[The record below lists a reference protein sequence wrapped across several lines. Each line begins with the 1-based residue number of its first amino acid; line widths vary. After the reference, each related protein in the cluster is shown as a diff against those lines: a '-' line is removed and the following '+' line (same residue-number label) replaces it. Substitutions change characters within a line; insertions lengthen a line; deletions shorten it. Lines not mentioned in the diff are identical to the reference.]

1 MIQLWPHQD
10 KFFADIR
17 DAFRGSRRVLGV
29 APTGSGKTRV
39 FSRMVRRSV
48 DTGRRVL
55 VIAHRSEILRQI
67 ANALKDEGVACGMIR
82 SQEPMNLSLPV
93 QVASIQTLAKRLD
106 VVQKPDFIVID
117 EAHHLA
123 AASYCAVLARYS
135 GAHVLGV
142 TATPE
147 RLDGKGLGDYFDVM
161 VRGPEV
167 QWLIDNGFL
176 ARPTYY
182 APSTV
187 SMDGVSMRAGD
198 YAKNEIA
205 ERMDKPAIIGDAVSH
220 YLKYAAGKTAITFCV
235 NLKHARD
242 VAEQFNAAGVKS
254 EVIDGTQSDG
264 ERAGVI
270 ERLASCKT
278 INMVSCD
285 LVGEG
290 FDCPSVGCAI
300 LLRPTASLGLALQ
313 QIGRALRPKAGE
325 NTCVL
330 LDHVGNCIRH
340 GLAEEQRD
348 WSLEGSAAKR
358 RKREVALETRQCP
371 GCFAIYTGTTCPQCQ
386 TVRESKVREIEIKEG
401 ELRELNAKELLEKR
415 QKQIENHQC
424 RTYQDFQKIEKER
437 GYKRGWAYRRWQIS
451 RWNKSRGVEA

>member
-176 ARPTYY
+176 ARPRYIN
-182 APSTV
+182 PSTV

-205 ERMDKPAIIGDAVSH
+205 ERMGKPAIIGDAVKH
-220 YLKYAAGKTAITFCV
+220 YLKYAAGKKAITFCV
-235 NLKHARD
+235 NLKHAGD
-242 VAEQFNAAGVKS
+242 TMNLFNEAGIKS
-254 EVIDGTQSDG
+254 EVIDGTQTDK
-264 ERAGVI
+264 ERSGVI
-270 ERLASCKT
+270 ERLAT
-278 INMVSCD
+278 GATLNMVSCD

-290 FDCPSVGCAI
+290 FDCPAVGCAI
-300 LLRPTASLGLALQ
+300 LLRPTASLGLHLQ
-313 QIGRALRPKAGE
+313 QIGRCLRRKDDGSGS
-325 NTCVL
+325 TI
-330 LDHVGNCIRH
+330 LDHVGNCDRH
-340 GLAEEQRD
+340 GPAEEVRD
-348 WSLEGSAAKR
+348 WSLEGGAAKR
-358 RKREVALETRQCP
+358 RKREVALETRRCEKCFLVYQGTVCP
-371 GCFAIYTGTTCPQCQ
+371 ECQ
-386 TVRESKVREIEIKEG
+386 TVRESKVREIEIREG
-401 ELRELNAKELLEKR
+401 ELREISARELIEKR

-451 RWNKSRGVEA
+451 RWNKSRGVEV